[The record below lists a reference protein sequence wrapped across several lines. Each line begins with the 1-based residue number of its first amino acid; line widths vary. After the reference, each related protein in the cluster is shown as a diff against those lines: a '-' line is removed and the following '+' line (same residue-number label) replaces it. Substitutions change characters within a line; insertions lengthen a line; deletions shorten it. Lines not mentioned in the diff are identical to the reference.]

1 MSTAAPQ
8 AFEEFSADLP
18 NVGGKKSDLIY
29 AALKRAILFRQLP
42 PDRQLLEQ
50 ELAGRFGCSQ
60 GTVREALLRLDDDGL
75 VKRSGYRGTRVT
87 ETSLDEAVEMVRIRL
102 SIERGVARKLATVDF
117 APHRAK
123 LDNVI
128 QQMAESHQRDD
139 LYQSSELDRAFH
151 CALASAAG
159 MDLLSPLLLRCAL
172 HIHRFT
178 LGSVEVPRQFYQEAG
193 VDVEHRALLGELT
206 AGDPDQAERAISNH
220 LAHVLSRW
228 TPSLFKAVGPTVF
241 SDLRKR

>member
-1 MSTAAPQ
+1 MSTITQSALR
-8 AFEEFSADLP
+8 ELTADLP

-29 AALKRAILFRQLP
+29 LALKRAILFRQLP
-42 PDRQLLEQ
+42 PDAQLLEQ
-50 ELAGRFGCSQ
+50 DLAGRFGCSQ

-87 ETSLDEAVEMVRIRL
+87 ETSLGEAVEMVRIRL
-102 SIERGVARKLATVDF
+102 SIERGVARKIAEIDF
-117 APHRAK
+117 TPHQPQ
-123 LDNVI
+123 LDKVI
-128 QQMAESHQRDD
+128 EQMAEAHRKDD
-139 LYQSSELDRAFH
+139 LYQGSELDRAFH

-193 VDVEHRALLGELT
+193 VDAEHRALLAELT
-206 AGDPDQAERAISNH
+206 SGDADHAERAISTH

-228 TPSLFKAVGPTVF
+228 TPSLYHAVGPSVF
-241 SDLRKR
+241 TDLRKR